1 MSPLAGASPLSGLDT
16 SRPNA
21 ARMYD
26 YMLGGKDNFAADRE
40 AADRLRVVAP
50 ELSHTAWANRKFH
63 QRATAWMAEA
73 GITQFIDIGC
83 GLPTMENTH
92 QVVQRIMPG
101 ARVAYVDYD
110 QVVVVHARALL
121 VKGDDNVAAI
131 LGDLRNP
138 AGILDALRDAGLLD
152 LGQPCGLL
160 ITAVLHFIPAAHD
173 PVGAVRWLTGAL
185 ARGSYLALSHVTID
199 GVSADRAEMGLEVY
213 RSANAQM
220 NPRNKA
226 EVTSFFDGMELLP
239 PWPGAEPGVSRVS
252 LWGRG
257 KPPDPGEAASES
269 WWAGVARK
277 P

>member
-1 MSPLAGASPLSGLDT
+1 MSSGAGQPGPDI

-40 AADRLRVVAP
+40 AADRLRAVAP

-63 QRATAWMAEA
+63 QRAAAWIAGA

-110 QVVVVHARALL
+110 PVVILHATALL
-121 VKGDDNVAAI
+121 ANADDNVAAI

-138 AGILDALRDAGLLD
+138 TGILDALRDTGPLD
-152 LGQPCGLL
+152 LGKPCGLL
-160 ITAVLHFIPAAHD
+160 ISAVLHFIPAAD
-173 PVGAVRWLTGAL
+173 NPVGAVRRLTGAL
-185 ARGSYLALSHVTID
+185 ARGSYLALSHVTTD
-199 GVSADRAEMGLEVY
+199 GVSADRVQMGLEVY
-213 RSANAQM
+213 RLANAQM
-220 NPRNKA
+220 NPRDKA

-239 PWPGAEPGVSRVS
+239 PWPGAEPGLSRVS
-252 LWGRG
+252 LWGRNE
-257 KPPDPGEAASES
+257 PPEPGEAAAES

>member
-1 MSPLAGASPLSGLDT
+1 MPAAAGASPLSGLDT

-21 ARMYD
+21 SRMYD
-26 YMLGGKDNFAADRE
+26 YMLGGTDNFAADRE
-40 AADRLRVVAP
+40 AADRLRAVAP
-50 ELSHTAWANRKFH
+50 ELSQTAWANREFH

-73 GITQFIDIGC
+73 GITQFIDVGC

-110 QVVVVHARALL
+110 PAVIAHAKALL
-121 VKGDDNVAAI
+121 AKGGDNVAVI

-138 AGILDALRDAGLLD
+138 AGVLDALRETGLLD

-160 ITAVLHFIPAAHD
+160 ITAVLHFIPASHD
-173 PVGAVRWLTGAL
+173 PVGAVRRLTGAL
-185 ARGSYLALSHVTID
+185 AGGSYLALSHVTID
-199 GVSADRAEMGLEVY
+199 GVSADRVEMGLEVY
-213 RSANAQM
+213 RSASAQM

-252 LWGRG
+252 LWGKG
-257 KPPDPGEAASES
+257 KPPAPGEAASES
-269 WWAGVARK
+269 WWAGMACK

>member
-1 MSPLAGASPLSGLDT
+1 MSSTAGASPLSSQDT

-40 AADRLRVVAP
+40 AADRLRTVAP
-50 ELSHTAWANRKFH
+50 ELSQTAWANRKFH
-63 QRATAWMAEA
+63 QRAAAWMAKA
-73 GITQFIDIGC
+73 GISQFIDIGC

-92 QVVQRIMPG
+92 QVVQRILPG

-110 QVVVVHARALL
+110 PVVILHATALL
-121 VKGDDNVAAI
+121 AKSDDNVAAV
-131 LGDLRNP
+131 LGDLRDP
-138 AGILDALRDAGLLD
+138 AGVLGALRDTTLLD

-160 ITAVLHFIPAAHD
+160 ISAVLHFIPAADD
-173 PVGAVRWLTGAL
+173 PVSAVRRLTGAL
-185 ARGSYLALSHVTID
+185 APGSYLALSHVTTD
-199 GVSADRAEMGLEVY
+199 GVSADRVQMGLEVY
-213 RSANAQM
+213 RSANARM
-220 NPRNKA
+220 NPRDKA
-226 EVTSFFDGMELLP
+226 EVTSFFAGLDLLP

-252 LWGRG
+252 LWGTGR
-257 KPPDPGEAASES
+257 PPEPGEAACES

>member
-1 MSPLAGASPLSGLDT
+1 MSPAAGASPISGLDT

-26 YMLGGKDNFAADRE
+26 YMLGGKDNFAADRD
-40 AADRLRVVAP
+40 AADRLRAVAP

-92 QVVQRIMPG
+92 QGVQRIMAG

-110 QVVVVHARALL
+110 PVVIVHAKALL
-121 VKGDDNVAAI
+121 VKGDDNAAAI

-138 AGILDALRDAGLLD
+138 AGILDALRDSGLLD
-152 LGQPCGLL
+152 LGKPCGVL

-173 PVGAVRWLTGAL
+173 PVGAVRRLTGAL
-185 ARGSYLALSHVTID
+185 ARGSRLALSPAPLD
-199 GVSADRAEMGLEVY
+199 GGAAGGGRVGAGGFPFGERPDDPPQQGGGPQLLRRHGPFAAMAGRRARRVPGQPVGQGQTAGPARSGL
-213 RSANAQM
+213 
-220 NPRNKA
+220 
-226 EVTSFFDGMELLP
+226 
-239 PWPGAEPGVSRVS
+239 
-252 LWGRG
+252 
-257 KPPDPGEAASES
+257 
-269 WWAGVARK
+269 
-277 P
+277 